1 MSFLEISDE
10 TVFRHLLQGVI
21 RFQLSLKNHNDC

>member
-1 MSFLEISDE
+1 MSFLEISTE

-21 RFQLSLKNHNDC
+21 HFQLSLKKP